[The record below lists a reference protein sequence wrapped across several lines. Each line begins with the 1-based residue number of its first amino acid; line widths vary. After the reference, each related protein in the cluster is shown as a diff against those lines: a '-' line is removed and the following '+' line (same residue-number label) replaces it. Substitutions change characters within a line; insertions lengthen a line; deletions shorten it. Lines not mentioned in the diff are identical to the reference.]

1 MNAFVLGG
9 SKNIGYYAAVRLLD
23 QGASVTFLLR
33 KTSAFDDDEKIQSYV
48 SKGKA
53 RLVSGDAL
61 NIEDVQKGWA
71 AALELGNG
79 SIDVV
84 LSSIGSLPNFSF
96 TKGLVLPIPDLCTRS
111 LLNLF
116 RTLPE
121 SLRAPGAQ
129 PRIIVVTSR
138 GITHAAHKTLPA
150 PLRAFYTHA
159 LAGPHEDKYG
169 AERVLAHC
177 LGDRWTEVEPKETIL
192 PSGWKTL
199 SGLPAEGEFRRILV
213 MRPALLTDGVCKG
226 DEESKKGKAPYKA
239 VAGEITGGYTVS
251 RRDIAHFIVQEA
263 LQNWSKWEGKGAV
276 VVY

>member
-1 MNAFVLGG
+1 MNVFVLGG
-9 SKNIGYYAAVRLLD
+9 SKNIGYYAAVRLLE
-23 QGASVTFLLR
+23 QGSSVTFLLR
-33 KTSAFDDDEKIQSYV
+33 KTSVFDTDEKIQSYI
-48 SKGKA
+48 SSGKA

-61 NIEDVQKGWA
+61 NIEDVQKGWE
-71 AALELGNG
+71 AALGLGNG

-84 LSSIGSLPNFSF
+84 LSSIGSIPDFSF

-116 RTLPE
+116 RTLPA
-121 SLRAPGAQ
+121 SLRAPAAQ
-129 PRIIVVTSR
+129 PRIIAVTSR

-150 PLRAFYTHA
+150 PLRAFYTYA
-159 LAGPHEDKYG
+159 LASAHEDKYG

-177 LGDRWTEVEPKETIL
+177 LGERWTEVEPKEAIL

-199 SGLPAEGEFRRILV
+199 PGFPAEGEYKRILV

-226 DEESKKGKAPYKA
+226 DESNNGKPPYKA
-239 VAGEITGGYTVS
+239 VAGEIKGGYTIS